1 MKNLFLI
8 IILIFLGNSN
18 CQSQTVL
25 NTDGLNNLDNVF
37 LFSLKQYC
45 NSLDS
50 LKTKIVYVK
59 RDNFVGESW
68 PNKINS
74 FEIKYLGDFDYK
86 KIIQR
91 NGDNIT
97 VVGIGSL
104 EYRNDKFY
112 VGVTPFSTSYSK
124 KTVHFINGGGL
135 IIYFEYDNTK
145 KGLIYKTE
153 EWIGI

>member
-1 MKNLFLI
+1 MRSLVLI
-8 IILIFLGNSN
+8 ITLIFFGHWN
-18 CQSQTVL
+18 CQSQTIL

-50 LKTKIVYVK
+50 LKTKVVYVK
-59 RDNFVGESW
+59 RDNFVGDSW
-68 PNKINS
+68 PKKIKS
-74 FEIKYLGDFDYK
+74 FEIKYLGGFDYK
-86 KIIQR
+86 KVIQENDGNII
-91 NGDNIT
+91 

-112 VGVTPFSTSYSK
+112 VGVTPFSTTYSK
-124 KTVHFINGGGL
+124 RTIRFSNGGGL
-135 IIYFEYDNTK
+135 IVYFEYDDVK

-153 EWIGI
+153 EWNGI